1 MVSQNTSRGRS
12 LLPIQ
17 PRTATLAPSS
27 HSKTALSPAACKGS
41 SPQPLKSAHPP
52 RWDPTWR
59 EHLIWWHQVSTGIAI
74 VSGLAVLSVYSWTV
88 RTQSQ
93 WSQHYQVWQRLQRH
107 EQQFLL
113 TQESIINSLREI
125 AERSDMVSLAPERVI
140 EVPIAP
146 TRRDSGQS
154 QNTPQQAKASP
165 FYPVGY

>member
-12 LLPIQ
+12 FLPIQ

-27 HSKTALSPAACKGS
+27 HSKTALSPAACKGNP
-41 SPQPLKSAHPP
+41 PQPLKSAHPR

-59 EHLIWWHQVSTGIAI
+59 EHLIWWHQVSTGLAI

-113 TQESIINSLREI
+113 TQESIVNSLREI

-146 TRRDSGQS
+146 PRRVLGQG